1 MLIKALTVMMNAHKG
16 QKDKAGKPYFLHPLT
31 VSSKVKGKNL
41 KIVALLH
48 DTVEDTDITLQ
59 KLSKLGFN
67 EVQLNAI
74 DAITKR
80 KGEGYSD
87 YLKRV
92 KQNNIAREVKLAD
105 LAHNMNIR
113 RLKVVTSKDTERLEK
128 YKKALLFLS
137 A

>member
-1 MLIKALTVMMNAHKG
+1 MLIKALIVMMNAHKW

-31 VSSKVKGKNL
+31 VFFKVKGTDL

-67 EVQLNAI
+67 DVQLNAI

-80 KGEGYSD
+80 KDEDYSD

-113 RLKVVTSKDTERLEK
+113 RLLVVTNKDTERIEK